1 MFVII
6 VDANESNEDFTYH
19 GKDHY
24 FLSQEDTIEYKN
36 IREHL
41 NKIWD
46 YYEYSSHEIS
56 QKVTEL
62 KDLRIYMG
70 DGFFDFESTF
80 KGNKVVEIP
89 EDMYENFFY
98 DIYDADHD
106 FDY

>member
-80 KGNKVVEIP
+80 KDNKVVEIP
-89 EDMYENFFY
+89 EDIYENMLDSLY
-98 DIYDADHD
+98 NPLEY
-106 FDY
+106 